1 MKIKELSKI
10 YDPSQVESKCYQ
22 SWEDEKLFA
31 PANDTKDS
39 FTIMIPPPNV
49 TGILHIG
56 HCLNNT
62 IQDVLIRRKRMLG
75 HNTLWLPGMD
85 HASIATEAK
94 VTQMLKKNGQDK
106 KVIGREK
113 FLEHAW
119 EWKEEY
125 GGKILNQLKKLGA
138 SCDWDRTTFT
148 MDENYSQSVLQ
159 AFVDLYNDGL
169 IYKGERII
177 NWDPDGLTALSDEE
191 VIYKEI
197 EGKLWH
203 FKYPI
208 KDSDEFI
215 IVATTRP
222 ETMLGDTGIAVNPND
237 KRYTHLIGKTVVLP
251 IVKREIPIFSDE
263 YVDLEFG
270 TGCVKVTPAHDPND
284 FEMGLRNKLETI
296 NIMHPNGQLNENCP
310 ENFQNLNREEA
321 RKKVVEVMQDKGL
334 VEKIEQHMHQV
345 GHSER
350 TNAIVEPY
358 ISKQWFLKMDTLV
371 GPALDAVKNGEIKF
385 YPEKWTKTYNHW
397 LENIKDWCISRQ
409 LWWGHRIPVWYKG
422 EEIYCG
428 IDPPKENGWIQEE
441 DVLDT
446 WFSSWLW
453 PFATLG
459 WPDETEELKKFY
471 PTNDLVTGPD
481 IIFFWVARM
490 IMAGLYFKNEI
501 PFKNVYFNG
510 IIRDSEGRK
519 MSKSL
524 GNSPDPLDLI
534 DSYGSDALR
543 VGLLLIAP
551 QGSDI
556 LFSDDKIEHGRNF
569 MNKLW
574 NSARFI
580 LINVNDIKH
589 ELPDYEQL
597 HLTDKWIISKM
608 HTSMQ
613 KIDQQYESYKL
624 NEVIKTI
631 YDFVY
636 NYFCDWYIEFTKTR
650 FYGDNEQDK
659 KIAESVSIYI
669 LKNILKMLHPFTPY
683 ITEEIWGYLNVKDEE
698 FIINSKMPIV
708 NKTLINKSIEDE
720 MNIITSAIG
729 AIRNIKASLNIP
741 PSKTIDLY
749 VRGPELESTI
759 IEKNINL
766 LNRLAKIDH
775 IETGDNI
782 KKPNQSAT
790 AIMKNIE
797 LFIPLKGL
805 IDLNEEIARLEKQI
819 EDMNGRLNAINR
831 KLDNQNFV
839 NRAPKQVVD
848 HEKNKKA
855 DYELQLKKIEDN
867 LKSLKD

>member
-1 MKIKELSKI
+1 MKNKELSKI

-22 SWEDEKLFA
+22 NWEDNKLFA
-31 PANDTKDS
+31 PSNNSKDS

-75 HNTLWLPGMD
+75 HDTLWLPGMD

-94 VTQMLKKNGQDK
+94 VTQMLKTNGQDK
-106 KVIGREK
+106 KIIGREQ
-113 FLEHAW
+113 FLKHAW

-138 SCDWDRTTFT
+138 SCDWARTTFT
-148 MDENYSQSVLQ
+148 MDEHYSQSVLQ

-169 IYKGERII
+169 IYQGERII
-177 NWDPDGLTALSDEE
+177 NWDPEGLTALSDEE

-197 EGKLWH
+197 EGNLWH

-208 KDSDEFI
+208 KDSDECI
-215 IVATTRP
+215 VVATTRP

-237 KRYTHLIGKTVVLP
+237 KRYKHLIGKTVILP

-284 FEMGLRNKLETI
+284 FEMGMRNKLEII

-310 ENFQNLNREEA
+310 EDFQNLEREEA
-321 RKKVVEVMQDKGL
+321 RKQVVEVMQKKGL
-334 VEKIEQHMHQV
+334 IEKIEKHMHQV

-350 TNAIVEPY
+350 TDAIVEPY
-358 ISKQWFLKMDTLV
+358 ISKQWFLKMDKLV
-371 GPALDAVKNGEIKF
+371 GPALEAVKNGEIKF

-397 LENIKDWCISRQ
+397 LDNIKDWCISRQ

-422 EEIYCG
+422 DEIYCG
-428 IDPPKENGWIQEE
+428 VKPPLGNGWIQEE

-459 WPDETEELKKFY
+459 WPNETEELKKFY

-490 IMAGLYFKNEI
+490 IMAGLYFKKEI

-589 ELPDYEQL
+589 ELPDYAEL

-613 KIDQQYESYKL
+613 KIDQQYEAYKL

-659 KIAESVSIYI
+659 KIAESVSIYV

-683 ITEEIWGYLNVKDEE
+683 ITEEIWGYLNVADEV
-698 FIINSKMPIV
+698 FIINSKMPSI
-708 NKTLINKSIEDE
+708 NKKLINKNIEDE
-720 MNIITSAIG
+720 MNIIIGAIG

-749 VRGPELESTI
+749 VRGPKLETTI

-775 IETGDNI
+775 IETGINI
-782 KKPNQSAT
+782 KKPNQSAA

-797 LFIPLKGL
+797 LFVPLKGL
-805 IDLNEEIARLEKQI
+805 IDLNEEVARLEKQI

-831 KLDNQNFV
+831 KLDNQNFID
-839 NRAPKQVVD
+839 RAPEEVVK

-855 DYELQLKKIEDN
+855 DYESQLKKIEDN

>member
-22 SWEDEKLFA
+22 NWEDKKLFA

-94 VTQMLKKNGQDK
+94 VTQMLKANGQDK
-106 KVIGREK
+106 KIIGREK

-148 MDENYSQSVLQ
+148 MDKHYSQSVLQ

-169 IYKGERII
+169 IYQGERII
-177 NWDPDGLTALSDEE
+177 NWDPEGLTALSDEE
-191 VIYKEI
+191 VIYQEI
-197 EGKLWH
+197 EGNLWH

-208 KDSDEFI
+208 KDSNEFI

-237 KRYTHLIGKTVVLP
+237 TRYKHLIGKTVILP

-296 NIMHPNGQLNENCP
+296 NIMHPNGQLNEKCP
-310 ENFQNLNREEA
+310 EIFQNLKREEA
-321 RKKVVEVMQDKGL
+321 RKKVVEVMQEKGL
-334 VEKIEQHMHQV
+334 VKKIERHTHQV

-371 GPALDAVKNGEIKF
+371 EPALDAVKNGEINF

-428 IDPPKENGWIQEE
+428 IDPPKENGWVQEE

-459 WPDETEELKKFY
+459 WPNETEELKKFY

-510 IIRDSEGRK
+510 IIRDSDGRK

-659 KIAESVSIYI
+659 KIAEAVSIYV

-683 ITEEIWGYLNVKDEE
+683 ITEEIWGYLNVKDESY
-698 FIINSKMPIV
+698 IINSKMPSA
-708 NKTLINKSIEDE
+708 NKTLINKNIEDE
-720 MNIITSAIG
+720 MNIITGAIG

-749 VRGPELESTI
+749 VRGPELESTT

-775 IETGDNI
+775 IKTGANI

-831 KLDNQNFV
+831 KLDNQNFID
-839 NRAPKQVVD
+839 RAPQQVID

>member
-22 SWEDEKLFA
+22 NWEDKKLFA

-94 VTQMLKKNGQDK
+94 VTQMLKANGQDK
-106 KVIGREK
+106 KIIGREK

-148 MDENYSQSVLQ
+148 MDKHYSQSVLQ

-177 NWDPDGLTALSDEE
+177 NWDPEGLTALSDEE
-191 VIYKEI
+191 VIYQEI
-197 EGKLWH
+197 EGNLWH

-208 KDSDEFI
+208 KDSNEFI

-237 KRYTHLIGKTVVLP
+237 TRYKHLIGKTVILP

-296 NIMHPNGQLNENCP
+296 NIMHPNGQLNEKCP
-310 ENFQNLNREEA
+310 EIFQNLKREEA
-321 RKKVVEVMQDKGL
+321 RKKVVEVMQEKGL
-334 VEKIEQHMHQV
+334 VEKIERHTHQV

-371 GPALDAVKNGEIKF
+371 EPALDAVKNGEINF

-428 IDPPKENGWIQEE
+428 IDPPKENGWVQEE

-459 WPDETEELKKFY
+459 WPNETEELKKFY

-510 IIRDSEGRK
+510 IIRDSDGRK

-659 KIAESVSIYI
+659 KIAEAVSIYV

-683 ITEEIWGYLNVKDEE
+683 ITEEIWGYLNVKDESY
-698 FIINSKMPIV
+698 IINSKMPSA
-708 NKTLINKSIEDE
+708 NKTLINKNIEDE
-720 MNIITSAIG
+720 MNIITGAIG

-749 VRGPELESTI
+749 VRGPELESTT

-775 IETGDNI
+775 IKTGANI

-831 KLDNQNFV
+831 KLDNQNFID
-839 NRAPKQVVD
+839 RAPQQVID

>member
-1 MKIKELSKI
+1 MKNKKLSKI
-10 YDPSQVESKCYQ
+10 YDPSQVESKCYKN
-22 SWEDEKLFA
+22 WEQKKLFA
-31 PANDTKDS
+31 PSNNKKES

-62 IQDVLIRRKRMLG
+62 IQDILIRRKRMLG
-75 HNTLWLPGMD
+75 NNTLWLPGMD

-94 VTQMLKKNGQDK
+94 VTQMLKEKGKDK
-106 KVIGREK
+106 KTIGREK
-113 FLEHAW
+113 FLQHAW
-119 EWKEEY
+119 EWKDEY

-148 MDENYSQSVLQ
+148 MDKNYSKAVLQ

-169 IYKGERII
+169 IYQGERII
-177 NWDPDGLTALSDEE
+177 NWDPDGMTALSDEE
-191 VIYKEI
+191 VIHKEV
-197 EGKLWH
+197 EGNLWY

-208 KDSDEFI
+208 KDSNEFI

-237 KRYTHLIGKTVVLP
+237 KRYQHLIGKTVILP
-251 IVKREIPIFSDE
+251 IVEREIPIFSDE

-296 NIMHPNGQLNENCP
+296 NIIRPNGQLNENCP
-310 ENFQNLNREEA
+310 DDFQNLKIKEA
-321 RKKVVEVMQDKGL
+321 RKKVVEVMGQKDL
-334 VEKIEQHMHQV
+334 IEKIESHTHQV

-350 TNAIVEPY
+350 TDAVVEPY
-358 ISKQWFLKMDTLV
+358 ISKQWFLKMEKLV
-371 GPALDAVKNGEIKF
+371 DPALNAVKNGDIKF

-422 EEIYCG
+422 DEIYCG
-428 IDPPKENGWIQEE
+428 IEPPTDNGWVQEE

-459 WPDETEELKKFY
+459 WPNETDELKKFY

-490 IMAGLYFKNEI
+490 IMAGLYFKKEI

-534 DSYGSDALR
+534 GIYGSDALR

-556 LFSDDKIEHGRNF
+556 LFSNDKIEHGRNF

-580 LINVNDIKH
+580 LINVDNLNHD
-589 ELPDYEQL
+589 LPDYKSL
-597 HLTDKWIISKM
+597 HLTDKWIISKL
-608 HTSMQ
+608 HTSIQ
-613 KIDQQYESYKL
+613 KINHQYEEYKL
-624 NEVIKTI
+624 NEVIKTM

-650 FYGDNEQDK
+650 FYGDNPKDK
-659 KIAESVSIYI
+659 KMAEAVSIYV
-669 LKNILKMLHPFTPY
+669 LKNILKLLHPFTPY
-683 ITEEIWGYLNVKDEE
+683 ITEEIWGYLDVKDEE
-698 FIINSKMPIV
+698 FIINSKMPDF
-708 NKTLINKSIEDE
+708 NDELINKKIEKD
-720 MNIITSAIG
+720 MNIVISSIS

-741 PSKTIDLY
+741 PSKTINLHI
-749 VRGPELESTI
+749 RGPKVDTSI

-766 LNRLAKIDH
+766 LNRLAKIEH
-775 IETGDNI
+775 IEAGTNI

-790 AIMKNIE
+790 AIIKNIE
-797 LFIPLKGL
+797 LFVPLKGL
-805 IDLNEEIARLEKQI
+805 IDLNQEIARLEKQI

-831 KLDNQNFV
+831 KLDNENFV
-839 NRAPKQVVD
+839 DRAPKEVVE
-848 HEKNKKA
+848 HEKNKKT
-855 DYELQLKKIEDN
+855 DYESQLKKIEYN

>member
-1 MKIKELSKI
+1 MKNKKLSKI

-22 SWEDEKLFA
+22 NWEQKKLFA
-31 PANDTKDS
+31 PSNNKKES

-62 IQDVLIRRKRMLG
+62 IQDILIRRQRMMG
-75 HNTLWLPGMD
+75 KNTLWLPGMD

-94 VTQMLKKNGQDK
+94 VTQMLKEKGKNK
-106 KVIGREK
+106 KSIGREK
-113 FLEHAW
+113 FLQHAW
-119 EWKEEY
+119 EWQDEY

-148 MDENYSQSVLQ
+148 MDKNYSKAVLQ

-169 IYKGERII
+169 IYQGERII

-191 VIYKEI
+191 VIHKEV
-197 EGKLWH
+197 EGNLWY

-208 KDSDEFI
+208 KDSNEFI

-237 KRYTHLIGKTVVLP
+237 KRYQHLIGKTVILP
-251 IVKREIPIFSDE
+251 IAEREIPIFSDE

-284 FEMGLRNKLETI
+284 FEMGLRNKLDTI
-296 NIMHPNGQLNENCP
+296 NIIHPNGQLNENCP
-310 ENFQNLNREEA
+310 DDFQNLKIKEA
-321 RKKVVEVMQDKGL
+321 RKKVVEVMGQKDL
-334 VEKIEQHMHQV
+334 IEKIESHTHQV

-350 TNAIVEPY
+350 TDAVVEPY
-358 ISKQWFLKMDTLV
+358 ISKQWFLKMEKLV
-371 GPALDAVKNGEIKF
+371 DPALNAVKNGDIKF

-422 EEIYCG
+422 DEIYCG
-428 IDPPKENGWIQEE
+428 IEPPTDNGWVQEE

-459 WPDETEELKKFY
+459 WPNETDELKKFY

-490 IMAGLYFKNEI
+490 IMAGLYFKKEI

-534 DSYGSDALR
+534 EIYGSDALR

-556 LFSDDKIEHGRNF
+556 LFSNDKIEHGRNF

-580 LINVNDIKH
+580 LINVDNLNHD
-589 ELPDYEQL
+589 LPDYKSL
-597 HLTDKWIISKM
+597 HLTDKWIISKL
-608 HTSMQ
+608 HTSIQ
-613 KIDQQYESYKL
+613 KINHQYEEYKL
-624 NEVIKTI
+624 NEVIKTM

-650 FYGDNEQDK
+650 FYGDNPKDK
-659 KIAESVSIYI
+659 KMAEAVSIYV
-669 LKNILKMLHPFTPY
+669 LKNILKLLHPFTPY
-683 ITEEIWGYLNVKDEE
+683 ITEEIWGYLDVKDEE
-698 FIINSKMPIV
+698 FIINSKMPDF
-708 NKTLINKSIEDE
+708 NGELINKKIEKD
-720 MNIITSAIG
+720 MNIVISSIS

-741 PSKTIDLY
+741 PSKTINLHI
-749 VRGPELESTI
+749 RGPKVDTSI

-766 LNRLAKIDH
+766 LNRLAKIEH
-775 IETGDNI
+775 IEAGTNI

-790 AIMKNIE
+790 AIIKNIE
-797 LFIPLKGL
+797 LFVPLKGL
-805 IDLNEEIARLEKQI
+805 IDLNQEIARLEKQI
-819 EDMNGRLNAINR
+819 EDMNGRLNTINR
-831 KLDNQNFV
+831 KLENKNFID
-839 NRAPKQVVD
+839 RAPKDVVS
-848 HEKNKKA
+848 HEKNKKD
-855 DYELQLKKIEDN
+855 DYELQLKKIKDN
-867 LKSLKD
+867 FNSLKD

>member
-1 MKIKELSKI
+1 MKNKELSKI
-10 YDPSQVESKCYQ
+10 YDPKQVESKCYQ
-22 SWEDEKLFA
+22 NWEDNKLF
-31 PANDTKDS
+31 PPSNNSKDS

-75 HNTLWLPGMD
+75 HDTLWLPGMD

-94 VTQMLKKNGQDK
+94 VTQMLKSNGQDK
-106 KVIGREK
+106 KIIGREK
-113 FLEHAW
+113 FLKHAW

-148 MDENYSQSVLQ
+148 MDEPYSQSVLQ

-169 IYKGERII
+169 IYQGERII
-177 NWDPDGLTALSDEE
+177 NWDPKGLTALSDEE

-197 EGKLWH
+197 EGNLWH

-208 KDSDEFI
+208 KDSNEFI
-215 IVATTRP
+215 VVATTRP

-237 KRYTHLIGKTVVLP
+237 KRYTHLIGKTVILP
-251 IVKREIPIFSDE
+251 IVNREIPIFADE

-284 FEMGLRNKLETI
+284 FEMGVRNKLETI

-310 ENFQNLNREEA
+310 EDFQNLKREEA
-321 RKKVVEVMQDKGL
+321 RKKVVAVMQKHDFI
-334 VEKIEQHMHQV
+334 EKIERHIHQV

-350 TNAIVEPY
+350 TDAIVEPY
-358 ISKQWFLKMDTLV
+358 ISKQWFLKMEKLV
-371 GPALDAVKNGEIKF
+371 DPALNAVKNGEIKF

-428 IDPPKENGWIQEE
+428 INAPTGEGWVQEE

-459 WPDETEELKKFY
+459 WPNETEELKKFY

-490 IMAGLYFKNEI
+490 IMAGLYFKKEV

-534 DSYGSDALR
+534 DSHGADALR

-580 LINVNDIKH
+580 LINVDNIKH
-589 ELPDYEQL
+589 ELPDYTSL

-608 HTSMQ
+608 HTSMK
-613 KIDQQYESYKL
+613 KIDQQYEAYKL

-650 FYGDNEQDK
+650 FYGNNEIDK
-659 KIAESVSIYI
+659 KIAESVSIYV

-683 ITEEIWGYLNVKDEE
+683 ITEEIWGYLNVESEE
-698 FIINSKMPIV
+698 FIINSKMPSF
-708 NKTLINKSIEDE
+708 NKTFINKKIEEE

-749 VRGPELESTI
+749 VRGPKLETAI

-775 IETGDNI
+775 IETGKNI
-782 KKPNQSAT
+782 KKPNQAAT

-797 LFIPLKGL
+797 LFVPLKGL

-839 NRAPKQVVD
+839 DRAPKEVVE

-855 DYELQLKKIEDN
+855 DYESQLKKIEDN

>member
-22 SWEDEKLFA
+22 NWEDKKLFA

-94 VTQMLKKNGQDK
+94 VTQMLKANGQDK
-106 KVIGREK
+106 KIIGREK

-148 MDENYSQSVLQ
+148 MDKHYSQSVLQ

-169 IYKGERII
+169 IYQGERII
-177 NWDPDGLTALSDEE
+177 NWDPEGLTALSDEE
-191 VIYKEI
+191 VIYQEI
-197 EGKLWH
+197 EGNLWH

-208 KDSDEFI
+208 KDSNEFI

-237 KRYTHLIGKTVVLP
+237 TRYKHLIGKTVILP

-296 NIMHPNGQLNENCP
+296 NIMHPNGQLNEKCP
-310 ENFQNLNREEA
+310 EIFQNLKREEA
-321 RKKVVEVMQDKGL
+321 RKKVVEVMQEKGL
-334 VEKIEQHMHQV
+334 VEKIERHTHQV

-371 GPALDAVKNGEIKF
+371 EPALDAVKNGEINF

-428 IDPPKENGWIQEE
+428 IDPPKENGWVQEE

-459 WPDETEELKKFY
+459 WPNETEELKKFY

-510 IIRDSEGRK
+510 IIRDSDGRK

-659 KIAESVSIYI
+659 KIAEAVSIYV

-683 ITEEIWGYLNVKDEE
+683 ITEEIWGYLNVKDESY
-698 FIINSKMPIV
+698 IINSKMPNA
-708 NKTLINKSIEDE
+708 NKTLINKNIEDE

-749 VRGPELESTI
+749 VRGPELESTT

-775 IETGDNI
+775 IKTGANI

-831 KLDNQNFV
+831 KLDNQNFID
-839 NRAPKQVVD
+839 RAPQQVID

>member
-1 MKIKELSKI
+1 MKNKELSKI

-22 SWEDEKLFA
+22 NWEDNKLFA
-31 PANDTKDS
+31 PSNNSKDS

-75 HNTLWLPGMD
+75 HDTLWLPGMD

-94 VTQMLKKNGQDK
+94 VTQMLKTNGQDK
-106 KVIGREK
+106 KIIGREQ
-113 FLEHAW
+113 FLKHAW

-138 SCDWDRTTFT
+138 SCDWARTTFT
-148 MDENYSQSVLQ
+148 MDEHYSQSVLQ

-169 IYKGERII
+169 IYQGERII
-177 NWDPDGLTALSDEE
+177 NWDPEGLTALSDEE

-197 EGKLWH
+197 EGNLWH

-208 KDSDEFI
+208 KDSDECI
-215 IVATTRP
+215 VVATTRP

-237 KRYTHLIGKTVVLP
+237 KRYKHLIGKTVILP

-284 FEMGLRNKLETI
+284 FEMGKRNKLEII

-310 ENFQNLNREEA
+310 EDFQNLKREEA
-321 RKKVVEVMQDKGL
+321 RKQVVEVMQKKGL
-334 VEKIEQHMHQV
+334 IEKIEKHMHQV

-350 TNAIVEPY
+350 TDAIVEPY
-358 ISKQWFLKMDTLV
+358 ISKQWFLKMDKLV
-371 GPALDAVKNGEIKF
+371 GPALEAVKNGEIKF

-422 EEIYCG
+422 DEIYCG
-428 IDPPKENGWIQEE
+428 VKPPSGNGWIQEE

-459 WPDETEELKKFY
+459 WPNETEELKKFY

-490 IMAGLYFKNEI
+490 IMAGLYFKKEI

-589 ELPDYEQL
+589 ELPDYAEL

-613 KIDQQYESYKL
+613 KIDQQYEAYKL

-659 KIAESVSIYI
+659 KIAESVSIYV

-683 ITEEIWGYLNVKDEE
+683 ITEEIWGYLNVTDEV
-698 FIINSKMPIV
+698 FIINSKMPSI
-708 NKTLINKSIEDE
+708 NKKLINKSIEDE
-720 MNIITSAIG
+720 MNIIIGAIG

-749 VRGPELESTI
+749 VRGPKLETTI

-775 IETGDNI
+775 IETGINI
-782 KKPNQSAT
+782 KKPNQSAA

-797 LFIPLKGL
+797 LFVPLKGL
-805 IDLNEEIARLEKQI
+805 IDLNEEVARLEKQI

-831 KLDNQNFV
+831 KLDNRNFID
-839 NRAPKQVVD
+839 RAPEEVVK

-855 DYELQLKKIEDN
+855 DYESQLKKIEDN